1 MRNNF
6 NDSTTLT
13 YRAYAR
19 TGLDADVLLEQIAER
34 LAIDAKSTPHI
45 EKKTIYVPVS
55 FSELMDIT
63 PDSPRFTI
71 DYYDQKCHVIRE
83 WVITFDGIMTD
94 LKIEKGLTS
103 YVLKS
108 SIAVPESEPI

>member
-1 MRNNF
+1 MRNIF
-6 NDSTTLT
+6 NDATTLT

-34 LAIDAKSTPHI
+34 LSKQAGSEPKV
-45 EKKTIYVPVS
+45 EKRTIYVPVS

-71 DYYDQKCHVIRE
+71 DYHDQKCHVIRE
-83 WVITFDGIMTD
+83 WKITFEGIMTE
-94 LKIEKGLTS
+94 LPIEKGLTS
-103 YVLKS
+103 YVIKS
-108 SIAVPESEPI
+108 LVEIPESEPI